1 MKMVLKSQHT
11 SLKTIVNSFHPF
23 IFLIK
28 TYILDGAGVQDP
40 WSLNLKYL
48 LQNVNMNKI
57 VNKIEIYLCTVKD
70 V

>member
-1 MKMVLKSQHT
+1 MTMVLKSQYT
-11 SLKTIVNSFHPF
+11 ALMTIVNSFHPF